1 MIYLDAA
8 ATTLEKPPQVRQAMA
23 QAAAEL
29 STPGRGSHPAARRAE
44 ETAFRCRA
52 EAAALFGVPSP
63 ENVVFTMNATH
74 GLNIAIRSLVAPGSR
89 VVISGYEHNAVCR
102 PLYAIPEVRLTV
114 VDAPPFRRE
123 QAAEEFRRAILA
135 GADAVIVN
143 HVSNVFGCVQPLEE
157 IAGVCRSRGGLLLC
171 GERPARP
178 LLLGGTGSAS
188 RDRQMPPTLPDR
200 LEAGTHNMPGIAGLL
215 EGLRFVRR
223 RTPEAIACRERQL
236 AAEAVR
242 RLKALPGVEVFTPA
256 NGPHPTGVVSFRA
269 AGRDCEELAEALGR
283 RGIALRAGLHCAPL
297 AHRTVGT
304 LDTGTVRLSLSDFN
318 TPAQIE
324 KLAQELHPLCRET
337 VRYRSC
343 LRPALQIPEVLG
355 EESVPGGVQVGAEG
369 SVGLQ
374 QEHRLLRQLRSA
386 AAPSPHGGMQ
396 QLDAQDPL
404 RGLDDGPR
412 LGVGHVHGLGRRAQ
426 RMKLLH
432 MAQQLGD
439 ARTEALLPGEQ
450 ADGIPIR

>member
-1 MIYLDAA
+1 MIYLDSA
-8 ATTLEKPPQVRQAMA
+8 ATTFQKPAAVQRAVVQAMRTMSSPGRGGYAAA
-23 QAAAEL
+23 QQADELLFRCRSAAAEL
-29 STPGRGSHPAARRAE
+29 FS
-44 ETAFRCRA
+44 
-52 EAAALFGVPSP
+52 VPSS
-63 ENVVFTMNATH
+63 EQVVFTMNATY
-74 GLNIAIRSLVAPGSR
+74 GLNIAIKSLVRPGGR
-89 VVISGYEHNAVCR
+89 VVVSGYEHNAVTR
-102 PLYAIPEVRLTV
+102 PLHALGAEVIVAAAPLFSPQETV
-114 VDAPPFRRE
+114 EAFE
-123 QAAEEFRRAILA
+123 RALA
-135 GADAVIVN
+135 HEPDAVICT
-143 HVSNVFGCVQPLEE
+143 HVSNVFGAILPIERIARLCRGASVPLIIDASQSAGTLPVSLSGTGAAF
-157 IAGVCRSRGGLLLC
+157 IAMPGHKGLYGPQGTGLLLC

-297 AHRTVGT
+297 AHRTAGT

-324 KLAQELHPLCRET
+324 KLAQELHQLFRET
-337 VRYRSC
+337 VR
-343 LRPALQIPEVLG
+343 
-355 EESVPGGVQVGAEG
+355 
-369 SVGLQ
+369 
-374 QEHRLLRQLRSA
+374 
-386 AAPSPHGGMQ
+386 
-396 QLDAQDPL
+396 
-404 RGLDDGPR
+404 
-412 LGVGHVHGLGRRAQ
+412 
-426 RMKLLH
+426 
-432 MAQQLGD
+432 
-439 ARTEALLPGEQ
+439 
-450 ADGIPIR
+450 